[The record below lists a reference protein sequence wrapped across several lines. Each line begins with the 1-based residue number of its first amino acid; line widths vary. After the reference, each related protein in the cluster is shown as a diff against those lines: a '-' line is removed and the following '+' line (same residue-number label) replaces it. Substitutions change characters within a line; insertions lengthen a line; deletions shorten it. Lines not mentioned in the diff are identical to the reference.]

1 MTRHF
6 LNAANISKINN
17 NNKKNR
23 IACIF
28 HLWEN
33 RKVHSTLTNQEKSIK
48 SDKINQTKINQ

>member
-6 LNAANISKINN
+6 LNAANISKIIK
-17 NNKKNR
+17 NKNKNR

-28 HLWEN
+28 HLWAN